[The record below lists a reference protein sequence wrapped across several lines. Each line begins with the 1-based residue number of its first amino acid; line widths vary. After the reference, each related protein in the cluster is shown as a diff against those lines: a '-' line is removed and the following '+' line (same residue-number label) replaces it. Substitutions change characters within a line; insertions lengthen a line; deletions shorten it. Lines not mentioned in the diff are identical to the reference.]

1 MSTNNN
7 INRLIRLPEVMRLTG
22 LSRSLI
28 YLLISQGTFPQQ
40 IELNKRTAAWLESEI
55 LFWIEE
61 RISLAR
67 QTNY

>member
-1 MSTNNN
+1 MSTNNKTK
-7 INRLIRLPEVMRLTG
+7 RFIRLPEVMHLTG

-61 RISLAR
+61 RVSFTR
-67 QTNY
+67 QTNC